1 MDFSFNFA
9 FVKGIRL
16 IFTLYVF
23 FLAVYPCSDSNTCVD
38 EQKAGMVLI
47 ANDDHAHTSNE
58 QDSCTP
64 FCICSCCAAHIQLN
78 QVADITFSILIHN
91 TQLATLYQEKP
102 MLNNGNS
109 IWQPPR
115 I

>member
-1 MDFSFNFA
+1 MKVIRFIFA
-9 FVKGIRL
+9 
-16 IFTLYVF
+16 LYVL

-38 EQKAGMVLI
+38 EQKAGVALI
-47 ANDDHAHTSNE
+47 ASDDHAHTSNE

-64 FCICSCCAAHIQLN
+64 FCICSCCAAHIQLHKA
-78 QVADITFSILIHN
+78 ADISFALLIHN
-91 TQLATLYQEKP
+91 TQLTTLYQEKP
-102 MLNNGNS
+102 LLNTSNS